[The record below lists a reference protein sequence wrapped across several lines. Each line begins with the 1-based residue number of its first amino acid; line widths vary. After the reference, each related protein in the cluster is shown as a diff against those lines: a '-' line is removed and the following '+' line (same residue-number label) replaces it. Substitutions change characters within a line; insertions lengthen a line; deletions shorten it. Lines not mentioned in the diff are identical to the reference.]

1 MRGIGYYMGFIE
13 NRTTGALML
22 MGFYLGMLF
31 VAVPLDAEAR
41 LCYNVIMD
49 MPCGKYCHWEHH
61 AKDKHQ
67 GKYE

>member
-22 MGFYLGMLF
+22 MGFYLGMIF
-31 VAVPLDAEAR
+31 IVVPLAAEAC

-49 MPCGKYCHWEHH
+49 MPCGKYCHREYH

>member
-1 MRGIGYYMGFIE
+1 MGFIE

-22 MGFYLGMLF
+22 MGFYLGMIF
-31 VAVPLDAEAR
+31 IVVPLVAR
-41 LCYNVIMD
+41 FCCNNVIVD
-49 MPCGKYCHWEHH
+49 MSCGKCCHWEHH

>member
-1 MRGIGYYMGFIE
+1 
-13 NRTTGALML
+13 ML
-22 MGFYLGMLF
+22 MGFYLGMIF
-31 VAVPLDAEAR
+31 IVVPLDAEAC

-49 MPCGKYCHWEHH
+49 MPCSKYCHREYH